1 MKIDYTTVEFAR
13 LKEGDTLTVM
23 GAPHYNAQG
32 ELAVEDGAKVQ
43 VQKVY
48 PAGVQVKTE
57 GGDLVEFYFQ
67 HGADKLKYTPETRK
81 AIADRAEIGRDKK
94 PEAKSGAGGE

>member
-1 MKIDYTTVEFAR
+1 MKIDYSRVEFAR
-13 LKEGDTLTVM
+13 LKEGDTLTVT
-23 GAPHYNAQG
+23 GAPHYDAQG

-57 GGDLVEFYFQ
+57 GGKLVEFYFQ

-81 AIADRAEIGRDKK
+81 AIADRAEFGKSKK
-94 PEAKSGAGGE
+94 ADAPIGGE